1 MDITE
6 IKSNLY
12 KIAEYSVLIKK
23 VNDNSDELFDYLDQL
38 PQSAK
43 EGLFNGYGNHNDNG
57 PIIDIRTEVAKQLM
71 KSAVNR
77 KYVLRAFN
85 DGKNNSP
92 KQFAPFGNLFSL
104 LFPFVIFTFNEESK
118 TFLNTLAQQVQNDM
132 KLENNTKI
140 VVYGFEGPRKNGST
154 SIWSAIYNN
163 THPKQQKAK
172 QLFFA
177 INNGN
182 INYALYDWNN
192 SEKIEEVN
200 IQPEQFAYST
210 LLDFYSKY
218 KNVILEDNYGVVPS
232 EIDKSE
238 NDNKELLTS
247 LNTILYGPP
256 GTGKT
261 YNTKE
266 IAVKIISGKV

>member
-1 MDITE
+1 MDLSE
-6 IKSNLY
+6 IKSNLN
-12 KIAEYSVLIKK
+12 KIADYSVLVKK
-23 VNDNSDELFDYLDQL
+23 VNDHSDELFNYLNQL
-38 PQSAK
+38 PQSTK
-43 EGLFNGYGNHNDNG
+43 QELFNGYGNHNDTG
-57 PIIDIRTEVAKQLM
+57 PIIDIRTAVAKQLLSGDIN
-71 KSAVNR
+71 KE
-77 KYVLRAFN
+77 YVTKAFN

-104 LFPFVIFTFNEESK
+104 LYPFVILSFNEESK
-118 TFLNTLAQQVQNDM
+118 TVLQSLALKVQKDM
-132 KLENNTKI
+132 KLENYTKI

-154 SIWSAIYNN
+154 SIWLAIYNN

-182 INYALYDWNN
+182 INYALFDWNN
-192 SEKIEEVN
+192 AEKIEEVN
-200 IQPEQFAYST
+200 IQPGQFAYST
-210 LLDFYSKY
+210 LLDFYNKY
-218 KNVILEDNYGVVPS
+218 RNVILEDNYTTTSS

-238 NDNKELLTS
+238 NDDKELITS

-261 YNTKE
+261 YNTKK
-266 IAVKIISGKV
+266 IAVKIISKKV